1 MQFATTRL
9 GQGRVAVVLTKSTFH
24 HFAPGLEELVSPSRD
39 FSFLDMEEAPRKL
52 IHSLNQLNPTGIIME
67 YRETLLES
75 ILSLNKPI
83 VLVLAD
89 MLVHGMGCVNTDDY
103 AVGSL
108 AAEYL
113 WQKKLTSFARIGF
126 DTPHAPERKS
136 GFSEFLAEKG
146 HYVET
151 FDLELTAMEP
161 GKINS
166 TRMSLKNWLQRL
178 HRPVGLFA
186 EQSNLARELL
196 DTCKRIDIPVP
207 EELAL
212 LSVNDTSGVCDLIY
226 PPISSINIPWQK
238 IAINA
243 AHQLDQLIQGR
254 APEPAAPIPPTGIR
268 IRGSSEFYQVTDIRI
283 KKATTFME
291 DNFSKRIDMS
301 DIAKAA
307 GVNRRT
313 MERLFRDELGS
324 TPKET
329 LTAIRVRNARERLE
343 TTNQTITQIAEISG
357 FTSSEYL
364 AKYFRRHYKASP
376 RQWRK
381 LRNLKNRT
389 ST

>member
-1 MQFATTRL
+1 MQFTTRPVRA
-9 GQGRVAVVLTKSTFH
+9 GRVAVVLSKSTFH
-24 HFAPGLEELVSPSRD
+24 HFAPALEELVCPSRD
-39 FSFLDMEEAPRKL
+39 FSFLDIAETPQRL
-52 IHSLNQLNPTGIIME
+52 IYTLNQLNPIGIMME

-113 WQKKLTSFARIGF
+113 WQKKLKSFARIGF
-126 DTPHAPERKS
+126 NTPHAPERKS
-136 GFSEFLAEKG
+136 GFSDFLAEKG
-146 HYVET
+146 YYVEA
-151 FDLELTAMEP
+151 FDLELNAIDQ
-161 GKINS
+161 GKITS
-166 TRMSLKNWLQRL
+166 TRRNLENWLKRL
-178 HRPVGLFA
+178 PRPVGLFA

-196 DTCKRIDIPVP
+196 DTCKRINIPVP

-212 LSVNDTSGVCDLIY
+212 LSVNDTTGICDLIY

-238 IAINA
+238 IAIHA
-243 AHQLDQLIQGR
+243 VHQLEHLIHGKAL
-254 APEPAAPIPPTGIR
+254 APAGPVPPTGIR
-268 IRGSSEFYQVTDIRI
+268 IRGSSEFYHVTDKRI
-283 KKATTFME
+283 KKAMTFMQ
-291 DNFSKRIDMS
+291 DNFPDKIDMS
-301 DIAKAA
+301 DIAQAA

-324 TPKET
+324 SPKET

-343 TTNQTITQIAEISG
+343 TTNHSITQIAELSG
-357 FTSSEYL
+357 FPSSECL
-364 AKYFRRHYKASP
+364 AKYFRRHYKVSP

-381 LRNLKNRT
+381 LRT
-389 ST
+389 